1 MVGSW
6 PRPDWLLGELK
17 RKNSGEIGYEEF
29 SAKADRA
36 VLLSLKNQED
46 AGLDIVT
53 DGEQRRDSFYSFVAD
68 KVAGIKLLTV
78 SELID
83 YVEEKAMYERIL
95 RTLDVPAFA
104 IKSPV
109 AVGEI
114 RRKTSLAADELRFL
128 RKHTTRRI
136 KVPLPG
142 PFMLTRASWVEPLS
156 RDAYRTREELAQAYV
171 KLLHEEIIQL
181 RDAGASFV
189 QLDEPTLTEVVYGD
203 ANQTTFMCA
212 AIMSKVDPKEEL
224 TFATGLINDAVKGIT
239 GIKIGVHICRG
250 NWSRNDGALLTGDYS
265 PLLPYLQEMKVN
277 QLVLEFSTERAGS
290 LSVFDGAADGK
301 EIGLGVVN
309 PRSDRVETTEEI
321 VAKAKEATKYFD
333 PSRIYLNPDC
343 GFATFAE
350 VPLNAAETAQR
361 KLSNM
366 AKAAIELRREYA

>member
-6 PRPDWLLGELK
+6 PRPSWLLGELEK
-17 RKNSGEIGYEEF
+17 KSDGKITYEDF
-29 SAKADRA
+29 SRRADEA
-36 VLLSLKNQED
+36 VLLSLKQQED
-46 AGLDIVT
+46 AGLDVVT

-68 KVAGIKLLTV
+68 KVDGIKLITV

-83 YVEEKAMYERIL
+83 YVEDKAMYERIL

-109 AVGEI
+109 AVGQI
-114 RRKTSLAADELRFL
+114 KKRKPLAADELSFL
-128 RKHTTRRI
+128 RGHTKRPI

-156 RDAYRTREELAQAYV
+156 REAYRTRDELAAAYV
-171 KLLHEEIIQL
+171 RLLREEIIQL

-189 QLDEPTLTEVVYGD
+189 QLDEPTLTEVVYGG
-203 ANQTTFMCA
+203 ANAGTFMCA
-212 AIMSKVDPKEEL
+212 AILSKVEPKEEL
-224 TFATGLINDAVKGIT
+224 TFATDLINQVAKGIT
-239 GIKIGVHICRG
+239 GVKLGVHVCRG
-250 NWSRNDGALLTGDYS
+250 NWSRTDDSLLTGDYS
-265 PLLPYLQEMKVN
+265 PLIPYFQEMKVD
-277 QLVLEFSTERAGS
+277 QLVLEFATERAGS

-309 PRSDRVETTEEI
+309 PRSDRVESTEEI
-321 VAKAKEATKYFD
+321 VAKAREATKYFD

-350 VPLNAAETAQR
+350 VPLNPAETAKG
-361 KLSNM
+361 KLSSM
-366 AKAAIELRREYA
+366 AKAAVELRREYA